1 MRGRAGSTARWLA
14 ASAALL
20 LIACDPPKPRT
31 VESVV
36 APLVAVDLLDAGM
49 RSLLESNRN
58 NVATRPDSADAWG
71 RYGQA
76 LEAAEFLVEAL
87 KCYERAAALQPGSAR
102 WWHLTGLACLQD
114 RPEAALQALNRA
126 ADLAGSTNEAPR
138 LRLIQALVE
147 RGQLA
152 EAANQAQRLLSSAP
166 NHPAARLEL
175 ARVRFQEGRGGEC
188 EALLAPCLTNA
199 HTARSALVLLSQA
212 KARAGDAATAAALAL
227 RAQSMPKPF
236 DWPDPYVREVQTLR
250 LRRETASERANGLL
264 QQRRFAEAEAL
275 LSDTLKQFPDDAESL
290 LLMGRLRLQQQR
302 CDEAIGFLQQHL
314 NRRSDSVNGLVQ
326 MGMAR
331 YCQSEWLEAAANFEH
346 AAALKPDF
354 AQAHYNLGL
363 ARSRAGNLAG
373 AVTAMQTAL
382 RCNPGDPDMLL
393 SLAEHQLAAGQL
405 EAARAAFVEA
415 QRVRPNHPRLKSVGA
430 KLAR

>member
-1 MRGRAGSTARWLA
+1 MRGRAASTVGWLT
-14 ASAALL
+14 ASAAFFLV
-20 LIACDPPKPRT
+20 ACDQPKPRT
-31 VESVV
+31 VETVL
-36 APLVAVDLLDAGM
+36 PPQVAVDSLDAGM
-49 RSLLESNRN
+49 RNLLESNRN
-58 NVATRPDSADAWG
+58 NVATSPDSADAWG

-76 LEAAEFLVEAL
+76 LEAAEFLGEAL
-87 KCYERAAALQPGSAR
+87 SCYERAAALQPSSAR
-102 WWHLTGLACLQD
+102 WWHLTGLASLQD
-114 RPEAALQALNRA
+114 RPEAALQALSRA
-126 ADLAGSTNEAPR
+126 ADLDSATNQAPR
-138 LRLIQALVE
+138 LRLIQALAE
-147 RGQLA
+147 RGQLN
-152 EAANQAQRLLSSAP
+152 EAANHAQRMLSTDP

-212 KARAGDAATAAALAL
+212 KARAGDADAAAALAS

-264 QQRRFAEAEAL
+264 QQRRFVEAETL
-275 LSDTLKQFPDDAESL
+275 LSETLRQFPDDAESL

-302 CDEAIGFLQQHL
+302 CDEAIPFLQRHL

-331 YCQSEWLEAAANFEH
+331 YCQSEWLEAAANFEQ

-373 AVTAMQTAL
+373 AVAAMQTAL

-393 SLAEHQLAAGQL
+393 SLAEHQLAAGQQ
-405 EAARAAFVEA
+405 EAARASFAEA